1 MEARREQSRVDS
13 FGSYGARIMKD
24 KLKDGLRDKLIIVSM
39 GLLPIAY
46 FIFVLGYI
54 KK

>member
-24 KLKDGLRDKLIIVSM
+24 GLRDRLIIVSM